1 MVLYMSKV
9 FRTNRENGESILK
22 FPSTEF
28 IEKFVRDHID
38 DQDLLD
44 GMRLDLRDHV
54 RITTESLEFFDKF
67 VEEVKNEKK

>member
-1 MVLYMSKV
+1 M
-9 FRTNRENGESILK
+9 T

-54 RITTESLEFFDKF
+54 RITTENLEFFDKF
-67 VEEVKNEKK
+67 VEEVRNKNE